1 MSNLELALVAIRDHE
16 LMQLPA
22 ESELQEV
29 LSLSQAFE
37 RRMEKLWRSTGS
49 KTTRRKTK
57 QILLIAILAAMMAS
71 IMSVQAIREP
81 VVNFL
86 MDIYDRCTDI
96 IFQISANEA
105 VEEIDFYVPAPPAGY
120 VETGREELQT
130 QVKVEYANRSG
141 GYMRYTQY
149 DLEGLS
155 LSVDTENADV
165 RVEEIRG
172 ISVFT
177 YSKNGLN
184 SIVWSDGNF
193 GYKVNATC
201 SFPELMEI
209 VEDVISVVKIGDK
222 ETDFAVIGV
231 LIP

>member
-29 LSLSQAFE
+29 LSLSQAFA
-37 RRMEKLWRSTGS
+37 RRMEKLWRSTVS

-57 QILLIAILAAMMAS
+57 QILLVAILAAMMAS
-71 IMSVQAIREP
+71 VMSVQAIREP

-96 IFQISANEA
+96 IFQTSANEA

-130 QVKVEYANRSG
+130 QVKVEYATRSG

-155 LSVDTENADV
+155 LSVDTEDADV
-165 RVEEIRG
+165 RGEEIQG

-177 YSKNGLN
+177 YSKNGMN

-201 SFPELMEI
+201 SLPELMEI

>member
-29 LSLSQAFE
+29 ISLSQAFE

-57 QILLIAILAAMMAS
+57 QILLVAILAAMMAS
-71 IMSVQAIREP
+71 VMSVQAIREP

-155 LSVDTENADV
+155 LSVDTEDADV
-165 RVEEIRG
+165 RVEEIQG
-172 ISVFT
+172 ISVFS

-209 VEDVISVVKIGDK
+209 VEDVIIGNN
-222 ETDFAVIGV
+222 
-231 LIP
+231 